1 MARIVKLIKETPET
15 KKRELAELKE
25 LLLQL
30 QLGDTAQLN
39 LTGIQEQLETARVKK
54 KEAEAYR
61 KKIES
66 YKDRVKKDFKPK
78 VDPKMKD
85 KLLAA

>member
-39 LTGIQEQLETARVKK
+39 LTGIQE
-54 KEAEAYR
+54 
-61 KKIES
+61 
-66 YKDRVKKDFKPK
+66 
-78 VDPKMKD
+78 
-85 KLLAA
+85 